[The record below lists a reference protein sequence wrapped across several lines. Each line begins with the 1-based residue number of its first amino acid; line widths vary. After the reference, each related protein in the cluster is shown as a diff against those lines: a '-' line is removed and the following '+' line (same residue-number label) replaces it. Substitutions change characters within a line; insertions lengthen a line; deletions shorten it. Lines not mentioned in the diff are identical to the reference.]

1 MNYEIVES
9 FSQMAREKRMDKD
22 MLAGIIEDV
31 FSMMVRKKYGQEAR
45 FDVVV
50 NMDKGDI
57 EIYLEKTI
65 VEEVTDPNLQIDLA
79 TVRKKTDEPLEVGD
93 DFVEVID
100 LQSFGRRLV
109 ISAKQNLNQRIK
121 EIEKE
126 VVYNEYSN
134 TVGEIIVGEI
144 YQIRKGEIL
153 INHNRNELILPKS
166 EQIFRERYRKGET
179 LRAIVKEVRKS
190 ATTPLVIISRADPKF
205 LSKLF
210 ELEIPE
216 IYDGIIEIKA
226 VAREAGERSKV
237 AVESHDDRIDA
248 VGACVGMKGVRIHAI
263 VRELN
268 NENIDVIN
276 YSDEPMTFIQ
286 RALAPAKLKSL
297 TVEES
302 TKTATAVVEK
312 EQVSLAIGRNGQN
325 IRLASKLTGYEINLI
340 KEGVEDEYDMDLE
353 EFREELGEPLYE
365 RLLDEGYET
374 ARDVI
379 EANDED
385 LLLIDGL
392 DLEKVKTMRSMMQ
405 RELEEA
411 DIEEEA
417 ETDETSEGE
426 STPAASEASPS
437 EIAEGESSPSEPAD
451 SEASSAD
458 GETSPSEPA
467 ESEASPSEPAESEAS
482 PSEPAES
489 EASPSEP
496 ADGETEAS
504 EKESKNESEAEE
516 TK

>member
-1 MNYEIVES
+1 MNVEIVES
-9 FSQMAREKRMDKD
+9 FSQMVREKRMDKD

-57 EIYLEKTI
+57 EIYLEKQI
-65 VEEVTDPNLQIDLA
+65 VEQVTDPSTQIDLE
-79 TVRKKTDEPLEVGD
+79 TVRKKSDEPLNVGD

-126 VVYNEYSN
+126 IIYNEYST

-153 INHNRNELILPKS
+153 IIHNRNELILPKS
-166 EQIFRERYRKGET
+166 EQIARERYRKGET
-179 LRAIVKEVRKS
+179 LRAIVKEVRKNAS
-190 ATTPLVIISRADPKF
+190 SPLVIISRSDPKF
-205 LSKLF
+205 LAKLF
-210 ELEIPE
+210 EIEIPE

-276 YSDEPMTFIQ
+276 YSSKPAVFIQ
-286 RALAPAKLKSL
+286 RALSPAKLKN
-297 TVEES
+297 VEVDEAA
-302 TKTATAVVEK
+302 KTATVLVDK
-312 EQVSLAIGRNGQN
+312 DQVSLAIGRNGQN
-325 IRLASKLTGYEINLI
+325 VRLASKLTGFEINLV
-340 KEGVEDEYDMDLE
+340 KEGVEEEYDMDLG

-365 RLLDEGYET
+365 RLVDEGYDT
-374 ARDVI
+374 ARKVI
-379 EANDED
+379 DASAGD
-385 LLLIDGL
+385 LMEIEGL
-392 DLEKVKTMRSMMQ
+392 TEEKVQSIKAMMQ

-411 DIEEEA
+411 DIEEE
-417 ETDETSEGE
+417 EDGQ
-426 STPAASEASPS
+426 PAVLPAPPAGAAGNKNGSKAPEEEA
-437 EIAEGESSPSEPAD
+437 D
-451 SEASSAD
+451 
-458 GETSPSEPA
+458 
-467 ESEASPSEPAESEAS
+467 
-482 PSEPAES
+482 
-489 EASPSEP
+489 
-496 ADGETEAS
+496 
-504 EKESKNESEAEE
+504 EAEE
-516 TK
+516 DEEVPGEPRAEETNVEEPGTGETPEGKTDDKETDA